1 MHSGPGL
8 YPLLQAAT
16 QVLAPPTQGLRA
28 FCPKASTSQYIK
40 GLPVEIRM
48 AWKLCRGPIYITH
61 KSI

>member
-8 YPLLQAAT
+8 YPLLQATT

-28 FCPKASTSQYIK
+28 FCSKASTIK

-48 AWKLCRGPIYITH
+48 A
-61 KSI
+61 